1 MPSISFQQA
10 FALTKGVFISNE
22 GNTKFD
28 LTGTGFPSSI
38 VTLSGLVSNTPINLN
53 PIPALSAEG
62 VFDPGSLSFTLSS
75 SATDEYKSGGDINN
89 NGSITNT
96 ERLYHIAGQ
105 RILKKLK

>member
-10 FALTKGVFISNE
+10 FALIKGVFISNE
-22 GNTKFD
+22 GNSKFN

-38 VTLSGLVSNTPINLN
+38 VSLNGLLSNTPINLD

-62 VFDPGSLSFTLSS
+62 VFDPGSLSFTLSDS
-75 SATDEYKSGGDINN
+75 TTNEYKFGGDINN
-89 NGSITNT
+89 SGSVTNT
-96 ERLYHIAGQ
+96 ENLYHIAGQ